1 MQLSTNSISAKASRS
16 FFRRKKHTPN
26 KAGIYTALLGLSVLF
41 AGPFLWL
48 VTIALKTDVEMN
60 VFPVQILPAQP
71 AWSNFS
77 QALGSIN
84 FFAYAGNS
92 LTISTIYAT
101 LVTLSSALVGFGF
114 ARLKGPGK
122 KGLFFLMLSTMMLPN
137 IVTLIPTY
145 IIFSHLG
152 MIDTFWPW
160 VLWGLASTPFLAFL
174 FRQFFSALPL
184 ELEEAAILDGC
195 GYGRIFWSLFLPLSL
210 PVLVTAF
217 LISFTGVWG
226 DYITPSLL
234 LNQDNTT
241 LAVALSNSYVNAH
254 GIGLPNIQA
263 AGTLFYIV
271 PEIIVFLFAQRYFV
285 RGIVT
290 SGMKG

>member
-1 MQLSTNSISAKASRS
+1 
-16 FFRRKKHTPN
+16 
-26 KAGIYTALLGLSVLF
+26 
-41 AGPFLWL
+41 
-48 VTIALKTDVEMN
+48 
-60 VFPVQILPAQP
+60 
-71 AWSNFS
+71 
-77 QALGSIN
+77 
-84 FFAYAGNS
+84 
-92 LTISTIYAT
+92 
-101 LVTLSSALVGFGF
+101 
-114 ARLKGPGK
+114 
-122 KGLFFLMLSTMMLPN
+122 
-137 IVTLIPTY
+137 
-145 IIFSHLG
+145 

-160 VLWGLASTPFLAFL
+160 VIWGLASTPFLVFL

-195 GYGRIFWSLFLPLSL
+195 GYGRIFWSLFLPLSV

-290 SGMKG
+290 TGLKG